1 MHTIQKHLDFNLWAN
16 GKFVEILK
24 TVDENIF
31 EQEVVSSF
39 PSLRKTIAHVWD
51 AEFIW
56 LKRLEGISL
65 TEWPSKT
72 FSGNKDECLNDFLQ
86 NSKNLADYIALK
98 DKDYCEST
106 INFKTMNGDAFSETV
121 EGIIYHVVNHGSF
134 HRGQLVT
141 MMRTLGITTV
151 PSTDFIRY
159 LRQVKA

>member
-1 MHTIQKHLDFNLWAN
+1 MYTLQKHFDFNLWAN

-31 EQEVVSSF
+31 EQEVTSSF
-39 PSLRKTIAHVWD
+39 PSLRKTVLHIWD

-56 LKRLEGISL
+56 LKRLEGVSL
-65 TEWPSKT
+65 SEFPSKHFTGNKEQCLSGFIENSKT
-72 FSGNKDECLNDFLQ
+72 FAAFLEG
-86 NSKNLADYIALK
+86 K
-98 DKDYCEST
+98 DKAYFESS
-106 INFKTMNGDAFSETV
+106 IAFKTISGDSFTESV

-151 PSTDFIRY
+151 PSSDLIRY
-159 LRQVKA
+159 LRQL